1 MARLSREF
9 MANWWE
15 LKIQPDG
22 SWVVDG
28 LTIPPCNALT
38 ALLYAF
44 REHHQPRVREECFWQ
59 IADILWNSGD
69 KPLFERHRWAD
80 TTVKTCVKE
89 KYCAF
94 GGSAGSGKSY
104 TLAGYAIVEWLCA
117 PADTIV
123 LLTSTTLTAARTRI
137 WGCIEKLLDAAE
149 GLPINVRS
157 SIGSAAY
164 VNPSGTVVETAGFR
178 LIAAEKNQSRDAV
191 GKLIGFHAPRVVL
204 IADELSELSEA
215 ILQAGLSNLAQTPYF
230 RLRAASNPN
239 SRFDPFG
246 IWSEPKNGWDS
257 VDVMLETTWRTK
269 YGGLFVRYDAEDSP
283 NLEHPDDEPP
293 FPYLP
298 TRKGIDDAK
307 ANLGEKSRNFNR
319 MFRAV
324 FAANDEEDS
333 IYSEAELHR
342 SGALQKTTLTNAV
355 KVAGLDPSFS
365 SGGDD
370 TVLVFGEVGYDPSG
384 QFAVQP
390 TEVLRLHDDATDK
403 STPRTYQIAQQV
415 MEQCK
420 KRGVDPYNLA
430 VDATAAGGP
439 FCDVLASLWAPDFL
453 RVQFGGSASDRP
465 VSASKRTP
473 ASDLFTN
480 RVSEL
485 WFGGKELIRC
495 GQIRG
500 IPNEVASEM
509 CMRAYDTVKGTAGLR
524 MRAEPKSAFR
534 ARNGRSPDHADAFFV
549 MLEGAR
555 QRQGLIAI
563 EPVQVK
569 EGEVK
574 PHRTISIKLLQKV
587 NEGHGSWL
595 D

>member
-1 MARLSREF
+1 ME
-9 MANWWE
+9 NWQLE
-15 LKIQPDG
+15 IQTDG
-22 SWVVDG
+22 SWTVDG
-28 LTIPPCNALT
+28 LYIPPCNALT

-44 REHHQPRVREECFWQ
+44 REHHHPKVREEAFWQ
-59 IADILWNSGD
+59 IADILWNRGG
-69 KPLFERHRWAD
+69 KNLFERHKWAD
-80 TTVKTCVKE
+80 LTVRTCITE

-104 TLAGYAIVEWLCA
+104 TLAGFAIVEWLCA

-149 GLPINVRS
+149 GLPVNVRS

-191 GKLIGFHAPRVVL
+191 GKLIGFHAPRVIL

-246 IWSEPKNGWDS
+246 VWSEPKRGWDAI
-257 VDVMLETTWRTK
+257 DVFNDRSWRTK
-269 YGGLFVRYDAEDSP
+269 YDGLFVRYDAEDSP
-283 NLEHPDDEPP
+283 NLEHDPADPP
-293 FPYLP
+293 YPYLP

-307 ANLGEKSRNFNR
+307 EHLGEKSRNFNR

-324 FAANDEEDS
+324 FAANDEEDA
-333 IYSEAELHR
+333 IYSEAELQR
-342 SGALQKTTLTNAV
+342 SGALQRTEMTNV
-355 KVAGLDPSFS
+355 TPVAGLDPSFS

-370 TVLVFGEVGYDPSG
+370 TVLMFGEVGYDPAG
-384 QFAVQP
+384 QFCIQP
-390 TEVLRLHDDATDK
+390 TEFLRLRDDATDK
-403 STPRTYQIAQQV
+403 STPRTFQIAEQV
-415 MEQCK
+415 KAACI

-430 VDATAAGGP
+430 VDATGAGGP
-439 FCDVLASLWAPDFL
+439 FCDVLASLWSPDFL
-453 RVQFGGSASDRP
+453 RVQFGGTASDRP

-473 ASDLFTN
+473 ACELFTN
-480 RVSEL
+480 RVTEL

-495 GQIRG
+495 RQIHG
-500 IPNEVASEM
+500 IPNEVAMEM
-509 CMRAYDTVKGTAGLR
+509 CLRAYDMVKATTGLR
-524 MRAEPKSAFR
+524 MRAESKNTFR
-534 ARNGRSPDHADAFFV
+534 VRNGRSPDHADAFFV
-549 MLEGAR
+549 MLELAR
-555 QRQGLIAI
+555 QRHSLVAV
-563 EPVQVK
+563 EPVK
-569 EGEVK
+569 DDDGMSALRR
-574 PHRTISIKLLQKV
+574 HRTHKHLDVANLS
-587 NEGHGSWL
+587 HHAWL
-595 D
+595 E

>member
-1 MARLSREF
+1 MQNR
-9 MANWWE
+9 WE
-15 LKIQPDG
+15 LEIQADG

-28 LTIPPCNALT
+28 LEIPPCNALT
-38 ALLYAF
+38 ALLIAF
-44 REHHQPRVREECFWQ
+44 RDHHHPRVREEAFWQ
-59 IADILWNSGD
+59 IADILWNRGER
-69 KPLFERHRWAD
+69 PLFERHKWAD
-80 TTVKTCVKE
+80 MTVKTCIRE
-89 KYCAF
+89 KYCSF

-164 VNPSGTVVETAGFR
+164 VTPQGTVVETAGFR

-215 ILQAGLSNLAQTPYF
+215 ILQAGLANLAQTPYF

-246 IWSEPKNGWDS
+246 VWSEPKDGWDS
-257 VDVMLETTWRTK
+257 IDPFNDTRWRTK
-269 YGGLFVRYDAEDSP
+269 YGGVFIRYDAEDSP
-283 NLEHPDDEPP
+283 NLEAPDEDPP
-293 FPYLP
+293 YPYLP
-298 TRKGIDDAK
+298 TRKGIDEAK

-324 FAANDEEDS
+324 FAANDEEDA
-333 IYSEAELHR
+333 IYSESELQR
-342 SGALQKTTLTNAV
+342 SGALQRANLTETV

-370 TVLVFGEVGYDPSG
+370 TILVFGEVGYNELG
-384 QFAVQP
+384 QYAIQP
-390 TEVLRLHDDATDK
+390 TEIVRLHDDASDK

-415 MEQCK
+415 KDHCTR
-420 KRGVDPYNLA
+420 RGVDPYNLA

-439 FCDVLASLWAPDFL
+439 FCDVLAALWSPEFL
-453 RVQFGGSASDRP
+453 RVQFGGRASDRP

-473 ASDLFTN
+473 ACDLFYN

-495 GQIRG
+495 KQIHG
-500 IPNEVASEM
+500 IPNEIASEM
-509 CMRAYDTVKGTAGLR
+509 CMRAYDTVKGTNGLR
-524 MRAEPKSAFR
+524 MRAESKNTFR
-534 ARNGRSPDHADAFFV
+534 VRNGRSPDHADAFFV

-555 QRQGLIAI
+555 QRHSLIAM
-563 EPVQVK
+563 EPVKADDVGSAPRRRVSIRQLQQVNI
-569 EGEVK
+569 G
-574 PHRTISIKLLQKV
+574 Q
-587 NEGHGSWL
+587 GSWL
-595 D
+595 E